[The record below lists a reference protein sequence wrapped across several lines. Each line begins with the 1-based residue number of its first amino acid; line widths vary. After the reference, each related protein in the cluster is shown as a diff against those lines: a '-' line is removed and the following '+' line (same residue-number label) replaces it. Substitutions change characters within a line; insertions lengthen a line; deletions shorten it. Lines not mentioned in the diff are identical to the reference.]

1 MTSRGGFLV
10 LALCAASAA
19 HGLAQSVADLLHVRR
34 NTGQEVV
41 PVFEGWEPNA
51 DGTFSLYFG
60 YQNRNWEEDVDIPI
74 GPDNFF
80 EPGPRDRG
88 QPTHFLRRRHKIN
101 FAVVVPSDFGDREI
115 VWTLSVNGRTERAVA
130 SLADTGG
137 RGQYSPQYQISK
149 SEWPPTGNRAPT
161 LTPGPA
167 QTVVFP
173 PPATVVA
180 TVRDDG
186 LPRRSPPALTVTW
199 RKYRGP
205 GDVTFDAAVPPL
217 AASGESRA
225 MARFSEPGVYLLQ
238 ALADDGSML
247 TASSGSGI
255 PGYTCCWTTV
265 TVQVTVTSK

>member
-1 MTSRGGFLV
+1 MIPRGGFLV
-10 LALCAASAA
+10 LALCAAAA
-19 HGLAQSVADLLHVRR
+19 VDGWAQSVADLLHVRR

-51 DGTFSLYFG
+51 DGTYSLYFG
-60 YQNRNWEEDVDIPI
+60 YQNRNWAQDVDVPI

-80 EPGPRDRG
+80 EPGARDRG

-101 FAVVVPSDFGDREI
+101 FAVEVPHDFGEREL
-115 VWTLSVNGRTERAVA
+115 VWTLTVNGRTERAVA
-130 SLADTGG
+130 SLADAGG

-173 PPATVVA
+173 REATVVA
-180 TVRDDG
+180 AVRDDG
-186 LPRRSPPALTVTW
+186 LPRRSPPALTVSW

-205 GDVTFDAAVPPL
+205 GEVTFDDAAPPL
-217 AASGESRA
+217 AAGGESRA
-225 MARFSEPGVYLLQ
+225 VARFGAPGVYLLQ

-247 TASSGSGI
+247 TASSGSGV
-255 PGYTCCWTTV
+255 PGYTCCWTTA
-265 TVQVTVTSK
+265 TVRVTVTSE